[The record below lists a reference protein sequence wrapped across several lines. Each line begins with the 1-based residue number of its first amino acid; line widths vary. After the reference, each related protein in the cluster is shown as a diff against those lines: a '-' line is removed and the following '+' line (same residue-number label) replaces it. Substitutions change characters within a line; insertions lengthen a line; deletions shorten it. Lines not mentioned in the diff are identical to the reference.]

1 MRFTLKNQRF
11 LQYIDYQNV
20 RKNGIFRLSKS
31 GIHYIYKIFF
41 KHSDMKKIFLIF
53 DTSTI
58 DQQEDIV
65 IALNGL
71 LSRLS

>member
-1 MRFTLKNQRF
+1 MRLPCGNPKFQGF
-11 LQYIDYQNV
+11 FQY
-20 RKNGIFRLSKS
+20 
-31 GIHYIYKIFF
+31 IHYIYKIFF

-71 LSRLS
+71 LSMLS

>member
-1 MRFTLKNQRF
+1 MWNASRRMRMELFNCHSFSCNSSNSR
-11 LQYIDYQNV
+11 
-20 RKNGIFRLSKS
+20 
-31 GIHYIYKIFF
+31 YIYKIFF

-71 LSRLS
+71 LSMLS